1 MNEVR
6 TNNKPNANFG
16 QFGGSPQV
24 SRCSETQVNGPVDSA
39 APFSRAAP
47 RPGTDSDSVSVVQS
61 VLTNG
66 ARQFLS
72 LERLDL
78 AQALSDLALSE
89 NERDADALSV
99 AAHILDRQGEW
110 ENSLARLR
118 EAHEFLPEAPQ
129 VRLNLAMALLRLG
142 DYREGFALY
151 EARVDKPSWSGFA
164 TPESRAAL
172 RHLKLRPGQSVEGRR
187 ILILAEQGL
196 GDGIMF
202 SRYIAM
208 LVKRG
213 ARVAV
218 ACNPTMRLFFER
230 IAGIE
235 TVLSPPSDKPFAQI
249 NLAALP
255 FDAWTPL
262 LSLAVWFG
270 TDAANVPAE
279 IPYWIP
285 DQNRVAA
292 WRSHFNGRGRS
303 GTPKV
308 GLVFQTNPDGASF
321 VEKSM
326 TVDDVLPLLSFDG
339 VDFVNLQHG
348 PAGRALAEA
357 APRMIDPYR
366 AQVPLDEYAAAI
378 AATDLVISVDT
389 MAAHFAGALGK
400 ATWLA
405 VPHSPHRAWGL
416 DGETTP
422 WYPSIKIFRQSKRRD
437 WSGAI
442 ETLTT
447 ELSEKFASSSKAANA
462 PNSEVANAGNAE
474 RYTQLLKLASKHNA
488 NERQA
493 AQAFARF

>member
-1 MNEVR
+1 LR
-6 TNNKPNANFG
+6 NNKKPVADFG
-16 QFGGSPQV
+16 QIACNLQL
-24 SRCSETQVNGPVDSA
+24 SRRLQTQVNDPVVSA
-39 APFSRAAP
+39 TSFLQAAP
-47 RPGTDSDSVSVVQS
+47 RLEDSVPVVQS
-61 VLTNG
+61 ILADS
-66 ARQFLS
+66 ARRLLG

-78 AQALSDLALSE
+78 ARALSDLALSE
-89 NERDADALSV
+89 NKLDADALSV

-110 ENSLARLR
+110 KKSLAQLW
-118 EAHEFLPEAPQ
+118 EAHTLSPEAPQ
-129 VRLNLAMALLRLG
+129 GRLNLAMALLRFG

-151 EARVDKPSWSGFA
+151 EARVDKKNWSGFA

-172 RHLKLRPGQSVEGRR
+172 RHLKLRPDQLVEGKR

-202 SRYIAM
+202 ARYIAM

-213 ARVAV
+213 ARVAI
-218 ACNPTMRLFFER
+218 ACNTTMRPFFVR

-262 LSLAVWFG
+262 LSLAAWFE
-270 TDAANVPAE
+270 TDVANVPAE
-279 IPYWIP
+279 IPYWTP
-285 DQNRVAA
+285 DQNRVVKWRDRFAA
-292 WRSHFNGRGRS
+292 MGRFEAPR
-303 GTPKV
+303 V
-308 GLVFQTNPDGASF
+308 GLVFQANPDGASF

-326 TVDDVLPLLSFDG
+326 TVDDVMPLLSLEG
-339 VDFVNLQHG
+339 IDFVNLQHG

-357 APRMIDPYR
+357 APRMINPFA

-389 MAAHFAGALGK
+389 MAAHCAGAMGQ

-405 VPHSPHRAWGL
+405 VPHSPHWAWGL
-416 DGETTP
+416 DGSTTP
-422 WYPSIKIFRQSKRRD
+422 WYPSIAIFRQSKRRD

-442 ETLTT
+442 EMLTT
-447 ELSEKFASSSKAANA
+447 ELSKKFA
-462 PNSEVANAGNAE
+462 
-474 RYTQLLKLASKHNA
+474 
-488 NERQA
+488 QA
-493 AQAFARF
+493 